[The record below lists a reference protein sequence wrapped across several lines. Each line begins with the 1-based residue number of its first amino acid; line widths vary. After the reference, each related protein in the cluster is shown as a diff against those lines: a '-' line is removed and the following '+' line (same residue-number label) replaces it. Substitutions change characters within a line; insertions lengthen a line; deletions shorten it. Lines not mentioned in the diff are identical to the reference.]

1 MVIWFVPEFEY
12 SIINQIILLDCPAI
26 TLEHLT
32 LIADNHH
39 GAQDLDQYAGFLK
52 FPLGAMG

>member
-1 MVIWFVPEFEY
+1 MIEFGVMFM
-12 SIINQIILLDCPAI
+12 LCRLCLDSPAI